1 MRLVIFIWGMMI
13 SVMLTAQDP
22 HFSQFFS
29 SPLTLNPAFTGKFFG
44 SYRVAG
50 NYRNQWPTLN
60 NAFTT
65 TTASVDFQVL
75 KNRIIASDTWGI
87 GVMGYSDNSANGA
100 IKFNYASFS
109 TAYHKGLD
117 EDGMHQIGAGFQV
130 TYANTIVN
138 TSLLTFEDQLTTAGF
153 TGVTSE
159 VFSSST
165 LNSNYIDLNAGLLY
179 NGSTN
184 DRNNFYFGLSMYH
197 INRPN
202 QKFVGAAY
210 FLTPRTNFHAGGYFP
225 IGETTTM
232 HISALQM
239 FQGGFSETMVGGA
252 IQLNTNP
259 DDIKST
265 SLYLGTWMRFNDA
278 IIPYIGIEFSDYRL
292 GASYDYN
299 TSLIRTATQN
309 RGGIEIS
316 LIYIRRPST
325 DRPVN
330 CPKF

>member
-1 MRLVIFIWGMMI
+1 MRLVIFLLGMMI
-13 SVMLTAQDP
+13 TVVLSAQDP
-22 HFSQFFS
+22 HFSQFSS

-44 SYRVAG
+44 AYRVSG

-75 KNRIIASDTWGI
+75 KNKIISSDTWGV

-153 TGVTSE
+153 TGITSE
-159 VFSSST
+159 VFSSNT
-165 LNSNYIDLNAGLLY
+165 LNSNYIDVNAGLLY

-184 DRNNFYFGLSMYH
+184 DQNNFYFGLSMYH
-197 INRPN
+197 INRPK
-202 QKFVGAAY
+202 QQFVGAEY
-210 FLTPRTNFHAGGYFP
+210 FLTPRTNFHAGGYFA
-225 IGETTTM
+225 IGQTTTM
-232 HISALQM
+232 HLSALQM

-259 DDIKST
+259 NEIKST
-265 SLYLGTWMRFNDA
+265 SLYIGTWMRFNDA
-278 IIPYIGIEFSDYRL
+278 IIPYLGLEFGDYRL

-316 LIYIRRPST
+316 LIYIRRPSNE
-325 DRPVN
+325 RPVN

>member
-1 MRLVIFIWGMMI
+1 MKRLLFIWGMMI
-13 SVMLTAQDP
+13 TVVLSAQDP

-44 SYRVAG
+44 AYRISG
-50 NYRNQWPTLN
+50 NYRNQWPTFN

-65 TTASVDFQVL
+65 TTASIDFQIL
-75 KNRIIASDTWGI
+75 KNKIIAADTWGV

-117 EDGMHQIGAGFQV
+117 EDGLHQIGAGFQV

-138 TSLLTFEDQLTTAGF
+138 TNLLTFEDQLTTGGF

-165 LNSNYIDLNAGLLY
+165 LNSNYIDVNAGLLY

-202 QKFVGAAY
+202 QKFIGAEY
-210 FLTPRTNFHAGGYFP
+210 FLTPRTNFHAGGYFA

-232 HISALQM
+232 HLSALQM

-252 IQLNTNP
+252 VQLNTNP
-259 DDIKST
+259 NDIKST
-265 SLYLGTWMRFNDA
+265 SLYVGTWVRFNDA
-278 IIPYIGIEFSDYRL
+278 IIPYIGVEFGDYRL

-299 TSLIRTATQN
+299 SSLIRTATQN
-309 RGGIEIS
+309 RGGIEVS

>member
-1 MRLVIFIWGMMI
+1 MMI
-13 SVMLTAQDP
+13 TVVLSAQDP
-22 HFSQFFS
+22 HFSQFSS

-44 SYRVAG
+44 AYRVSG

-75 KNRIIASDTWGI
+75 KNRIISSDTWGV
-87 GVMGYSDNSANGA
+87 GVMGYADNSANGA

-117 EDGMHQIGAGFQV
+117 EDGLHQIGVGFQV

-153 TGVTSE
+153 TGITSE
-159 VFSSST
+159 VFSSNT

-184 DRNNFYFGLSMYH
+184 DQNNFYFGLSMYH
-197 INRPN
+197 INRPK
-202 QKFVGAAY
+202 QQFVGAEY
-210 FLTPRTNFHAGGYFP
+210 FLTPRTNFHAGGYFA
-225 IGETTTM
+225 IGQTTTM
-232 HISALQM
+232 HLSALQM

-259 DDIKST
+259 NEIKST
-265 SLYLGTWMRFNDA
+265 SLYIGTWMRFNDA
-278 IIPYIGIEFSDYRL
+278 IIPYLGLEFGDYRL

-316 LIYIRRPST
+316 LVYIRRPSNE
-325 DRPVN
+325 RPVN